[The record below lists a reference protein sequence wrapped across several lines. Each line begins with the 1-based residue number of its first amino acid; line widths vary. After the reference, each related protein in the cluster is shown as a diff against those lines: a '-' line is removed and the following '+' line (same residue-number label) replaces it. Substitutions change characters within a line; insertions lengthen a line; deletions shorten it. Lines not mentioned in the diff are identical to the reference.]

1 MPIGFPLIRP
11 HGLEIAS
18 WLHIKLGMRSIM
30 VAIQSKAEAPDASKK
45 LGYAYS
51 HKILF
56 FY

>member
-1 MPIGFPLIRP
+1 
-11 HGLEIAS
+11 
-18 WLHIKLGMRSIM
+18 M
-30 VAIQSKAEAPDASKK
+30 VAIQTKAETPDSSKK

>member
-1 MPIGFPLIRP
+1 
-11 HGLEIAS
+11 
-18 WLHIKLGMRSIM
+18 M